1 MLTLAQLLASVEGL
15 SAEKVTLWIAQG
27 FIVPEQQAA
36 GEPSFA
42 EIDIARVR
50 LIHELERDLALD
62 AESVAVVLSL
72 LDQVYTLRT
81 RLRLLTG
88 AIAGQPP
95 EVRDA
100 IVAAL
105 GAWAAGQKGED

>member
-1 MLTLAQLLASVEGL
+1 MLTLAQLLASIEGL

-27 FIVPEQQAA
+27 FIVPEQAA

-42 EIDIARVR
+42 EIDVARVR
-50 LIHELERDLALD
+50 LIYELERDLALD
-62 AESVAVVLSL
+62 TESVAVLLSL